1 MSSNIKKVHALFYAM
16 PDSLPPS
23 EPVRDWL
30 RRLTR
35 TEMTE
40 IGQDIRVVEL
50 QEIAMKKPNRHLGST
65 FDKFLHEQGIFDDVE
80 KLATKKM
87 IALQL
92 QAHMDAGKISKTEMA
107 KRINTSRSQLDRVLD
122 PENTSVSLDTLERAA
137 LAIGRRL
144 RISLEELP
152 VS

>member
-1 MSSNIKKVHALFYAM
+1 
-16 PDSLPPS
+16 
-23 EPVRDWL
+23 
-30 RRLTR
+30 
-35 TEMTE
+35 
-40 IGQDIRVVEL
+40 
-50 QEIAMKKPNRHLGST
+50 MKKPNRHLGAS
-65 FDKFLHEQGIFDDVE
+65 FDNFLHEQGIVDDVE
-80 KLATKKM
+80 KLATKKV

-107 KRINTSRSQLDRVLD
+107 KRIKTSRSQLDRVLD
-122 PENTSVSLDTLERAA
+122 PDNTSVSLDTLERAA

>member
-1 MSSNIKKVHALFYAM
+1 
-16 PDSLPPS
+16 
-23 EPVRDWL
+23 
-30 RRLTR
+30 
-35 TEMTE
+35 
-40 IGQDIRVVEL
+40 
-50 QEIAMKKPNRHLGST
+50 MKKPNRHVGSP
-65 FDKFLHEQGIFDDVE
+65 FDDFLHEQGIFDDVE
-80 KLATKKM
+80 KLATKKV

-122 PENTSVSLDTLERAA
+122 PENTSVSLETLERAA

>member
-1 MSSNIKKVHALFYAM
+1 
-16 PDSLPPS
+16 
-23 EPVRDWL
+23 
-30 RRLTR
+30 
-35 TEMTE
+35 
-40 IGQDIRVVEL
+40 
-50 QEIAMKKPNRHLGST
+50 MKKPNRHLGST
-65 FDKFLHEQGIFDDVE
+65 FDNFLREQGIFDDIE
-80 KLATKKM
+80 KLATKKV

-92 QAHMDAGKISKTEMA
+92 QAQMDAGNISKTEMA